1 MKKFFLWI
9 SAYIIVITCSIS
21 TNAQDLRSI
30 LSSLAEKDS
39 TSASKKTSGLGD
51 IIGNL
56 ISSDEVDI
64 KQLTGTWKYSSPAVT
79 FKSDNLLK
87 KAGGA
92 AASQTVEQKLASYY
106 KIAGITNLTLTIA
119 NDSTFTINMR
129 RSTLKGNITP
139 ITDKNSPNNFT
150 LNFKMSGK
158 INLGKIDANI
168 AKAGSST
175 MSLTFD
181 ISKLM
186 TIVEKVGAITG
197 NSSVQGVSKLLNG
210 YDGINAGFKLKK

>member
-1 MKKFFLWI
+1 MKSVYFASVAWDQVDLPSFVRMGFFPD
-9 SAYIIVITCSIS
+9 SIP
-21 TNAQDLRSI
+21 AQSPV
-30 LSSLAEKDS
+30 
-39 TSASKKTSGLGD
+39 G
-51 IIGNL
+51 
-56 ISSDEVDI
+56 EV
-64 KQLTGTWKYSSPAVT
+64 LC
-79 FKSDNLLK
+79 L
-87 KAGGA
+87 
-92 AASQTVEQKLASYY
+92 
-106 KIAGITNLTLTIA
+106 AGITNLTLTIA